1 MRAIFTRIVQEYEE
15 FHLPVTVEVG
25 QEDVEVSESELYS
38 KSYLALDDKLE
49 LPPLQTMSCNHL
61 HNLFIEF
68 TYTLDL
74 DREIFTVDDAA
85 HFQLS
90 KIPRSS
96 EWINYVTLDSSCR
109 RILGPD
115 TPKEIIADVEWK
127 PGLQAEGSSLPEGS
141 VLKMVTPKTSID
153 AMGAHRQH
161 LLLATFKTV
170 QQTYREVLERY
181 ILQWN
186 PDGFSFREMAF
197 AILSLATGEVAF
209 ECPKVLNR
217 NHRDEGYYVIPD
229 KKLQPQKQK
238 LLPQFLYENHVPGV
252 EPGSAPLESTFWFG
266 NVLVYLKSRLD
277 LVDVEQASVA
287 KVVKVG
293 LDQDLKSF
301 NALVFSILDFVLV
314 QVDIGKEGT
323 VHVKRSPLMVLF
335 HFDDAKS
342 HQANG
347 PRSRCNSKSSRSE
360 IESASFVALMRFFNA
375 AANRSLV
382 GTKSSILPNEV
393 LTIILQFTDTQ
404 TYHALAKVSSY
415 CRKMAITK
423 FRLDDN
429 YAVVG
434 IQEEPGHF
442 VLEDVHSGDKIE
454 SVLEAHEN
462 DPLRGSLGDGKDGLE
477 LNPVIGIADFNRP
490 SIMSLITLIFSNVAP
505 KDPLYT
511 NKGRFP
517 KQ

>member
-15 FHLPVTVEVG
+15 LHLPVVVNVG
-25 QEDVEVSESELYS
+25 QEDVEVPESELYS

-90 KIPRSS
+90 KIPRSG
-96 EWINYVTLDSSCR
+96 EWINYVTLDSSGR

-127 PGLQAEGSSLPEGS
+127 PIPQEAGSSLPEGAVS
-141 VLKMVTPKTSID
+141 KMVTPKTSID
-153 AMGAHRQH
+153 AMGAHHQH

-170 QQTYREVLERY
+170 QRTYREVLERY

-197 AILSLATGEVAF
+197 ATLSLAAGEVAF
-209 ECPKVLNR
+209 ECPKVLDRDHR
-217 NHRDEGYYVIPD
+217 NEGYYVIPD

-238 LLPQFLYENHVPGV
+238 LLPQFLYENHAPGV
-252 EPGSAPLESTFWFG
+252 ERGSAPLGSTFWFN
-266 NVLVYLKSRLD
+266 NVLVYLMSRLD
-277 LVDVEQASVA
+277 LVHVEQASVA
-287 KVVKVG
+287 KVVKAG
-293 LDQDLKSF
+293 LDQGLKSF

-347 PRSRCNSKSSRSE
+347 PRSRCDSESSRSE

-375 AANRSLV
+375 AANRSLI

-393 LTIILQFTDTQ
+393 LTIIMQSSDTQ
-404 TYHALAKVSSY
+404 TYHMLAKVSYY
-415 CRKMAITK
+415 CRKLAVTK

-429 YAVVG
+429 YAVVSM
-434 IQEEPGHF
+434 QEEPGHF

-454 SVLEAHEN
+454 SVLEVREN
-462 DPLRGSLGDGKDGLE
+462 DSLRGSMGDGNDGLE
-477 LNPVIGIADFNRP
+477 LNPVIGIADVNRP
-490 SIMSLITLIFSNVAP
+490 SIMSLITLVFSNVAP